1 MNVQHLRASAMIA
14 VACACFTATAHG
26 MARDSLRESLER
38 MLGDEAS
45 RNLPAATRPDC
56 SNAREPILVRL
67 CDDIRRSPLSN
78 PDPVSESFVRMLL
91 HTPSPH
97 VPPIPASI
105 GADPL
110 VEAMVEPLRSWL
122 TGRHE
127 DPAGTIARSA
137 RAPH

>member
-1 MNVQHLRASAMIA
+1 MIA
-14 VACACFTATAHG
+14 VACAVAATAHG

-45 RNLPAATRPDC
+45 RNLPVATRPDC

-67 CDDIRRSPLSN
+67 REDIRRSPLSN
-78 PDPVSESFVRMLL
+78 PDPVSESFVRTFLL

-110 VEAMVEPLRSWL
+110 VEAMVEPLR
-122 TGRHE
+122 G
-127 DPAGTIARSA
+127 AG
-137 RAPH
+137 